1 MQEDIVGTLR
11 AIGHDAETCSLC
23 GVPYSAHE
31 LTPVDAVP
39 AEGVLSER
47 EVICPACR
55 RALAEGTQPVVP
67 HDEDDDRV

>member
-23 GVPYSAHE
+23 GGPYSAHE

-39 AEGVLSER
+39 ADGVLSER
-47 EVICPACR
+47 EAICPACR
-55 RALAEGTQPVVP
+55 RALAEGNQPVVP
-67 HDEDDDRV
+67 RDEDDDRV

>member
-23 GVPYSAHE
+23 GSPYAAHE

-39 AEGVLSER
+39 ADGVLSER
-47 EVICPACR
+47 EAICPACR
-55 RALAEGTQPVVP
+55 RALAEGDEPVIP
-67 HDEDDDRV
+67 RDEDEDVV